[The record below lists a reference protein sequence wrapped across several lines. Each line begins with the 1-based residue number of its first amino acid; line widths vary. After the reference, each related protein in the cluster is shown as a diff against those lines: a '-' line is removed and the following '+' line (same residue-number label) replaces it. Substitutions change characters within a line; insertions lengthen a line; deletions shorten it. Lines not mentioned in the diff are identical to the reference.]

1 MLSNNLLTTRIF
13 KTTISTYRF
22 FASSNNSNR
31 ISTNWARLLL
41 LDIVRVLH
49 VSINHNME
57 IYEKATKYFSKHPMY
72 NAIIHLSGGIA
83 VGILIARPFDSG
95 HPLQLALIFGA
106 IALIGHIIPLLMG
119 KMK

>member
-13 KTTISTYRF
+13 KTIISTYRF

-95 HPLQLALIFGA
+95 QDRKSTRLNSSHQ
-106 IALIGHIIPLLMG
+106 IISYAVFCL
-119 KMK
+119 KKK